1 MDIVLFKSNIKMMEM
16 DKIIKKKNN
25 NNNNNNK
32 RINPNQNYQSKSK
45 MLFN

>member
-25 NNNNNNK
+25 NNNNK

>member
-1 MDIVLFKSNIKMMEM
+1 MLFKSNIKMMEM

-25 NNNNNNK
+25 NNNNK

>member
-1 MDIVLFKSNIKMMEM
+1 MDIMLFKSNIKMMEM

-25 NNNNNNK
+25 NNNNK